1 MVKKSSIPLLLF
13 CLFMLAGCEVIR
25 TQLATFAVLKS
36 PDTTTVPVSRYYL
49 TGSTVQKAALYDLF
63 TLLDKEKEAGPLQFA
78 VVREIA
84 TSYLQQKAYGPLVTF
99 LHARINAQPEDNYN
113 AYYLLMIAYSWTEQD
128 AQAVAALYFD
138 IILKN
143 YPDLI
148 VSGQSIHLACLNQLI
163 SLVKEPARLVKYYRE
178 LIERFSNDID
188 LGLAYFMLAQ
198 AYEQT
203 GEWSSAVETYAQYLS
218 FSDTII
224 PGFPNA
230 DHYAKQ
236 LVDFNNSSKDW
247 TFDNVGTLVAT
258 IKAALDS
265 GNATRLWQ
273 YRAKV
278 NFFARSWAQENTDD
292 SGMADFNLTEFMR
305 GNRIYYNSTLDA
317 GSNASEVYLR
327 TWGWAQ
333 YSVWYL
339 CFRKIYFPS
348 DPEIHGRWEW
358 SGVYYGEKF

>member
-1 MVKKSSIPLLLF
+1 MKKRAIFIVIF
-13 CLFMLAGCEVIR
+13 CILTLSGCNALKAI
-25 TQLATFAVLKS
+25 AAVLQPKKQPTLS
-36 PDTTTVPVSRYYL
+36 YYL
-49 TGSTVQKAALYDLF
+49 SGSEAQKTSLHDLF
-63 TLLDKEKEAGPLQFA
+63 TLLEKEKEPGPLQFA
-78 VVREIA
+78 IVREISA
-84 TSYLQQKAYGPLVTF
+84 DYIRQKEYGRLVNF
-99 LHARINAQPEDNYN
+99 LHSRVAAQPEDPYN

-128 AQAVAALYFD
+128 AYAVAALYFD
-138 IILKN
+138 AILKN

-148 VSGQSIHLACLNQLI
+148 VAGQSIHQACLNQLI
-163 SLVKEPARLVKYYRE
+163 GLIKNPEHLVKYYHQ
-178 LIERFSNDID
+178 LIERFSNNID
-188 LGLAYFMLAQ
+188 LGLTYFMLAQ
-198 AYEQT
+198 AYEQI
-203 GEWSSAVETYAQYLS
+203 GEWNSAVKTYAQYLS
-218 FSDTII
+218 FTGTII

-247 TFDNVGTLVAT
+247 TFENVTSLVSA
-258 IKAALDS
+258 IKTALDS

-305 GNRIYYNSTLDA
+305 GSRISYNSALDS

>member
-1 MVKKSSIPLLLF
+1 MSEKYIVLVFVCVISLSSCSAVKT
-13 CLFMLAGCEVIR
+13 LAASVIETIKEVANLDYYI
-25 TQLATFAVLKS
+25 TGTDAQKDTLKN
-36 PDTTTVPVSRYYL
+36 
-49 TGSTVQKAALYDLF
+49 LF
-63 TLLDKEKEAGPLQFA
+63 TLLDNENESTALQFA
-78 VVREIA
+78 IVREIA
-84 TSYLQQKAYGPLVTF
+84 NSYMQRQEHGKLVNF
-99 LHARINAQPEDNYN
+99 LHGRINAQPDDIYN
-113 AYYLLMIAYSWTEQD
+113 AYYLLMIAYSWTENG
-128 AQAVAALYFD
+128 AASVAAIYFD
-138 IILKN
+138 MILKN
-143 YPDLI
+143 YADLI
-148 VSGQSIHLACLNQLI
+148 VSGRSIHLACLTQLI
-163 SLVKEPARLVKYYRE
+163 DLIKEPEHLVKYYRE
-178 LIERFSNDID
+178 LIERFSKDID
-188 LGLAYFMLAQ
+188 LGISYFMLAQ

-203 GEWSSAVETYAQYLS
+203 GEWNSAVETYAQYLT
-218 FSDTII
+218 FAGTTII

-247 TFDNVGTLVAT
+247 TFENINVLVAT

-265 GNATRLWQ
+265 GNANRLWQ

-317 GSNASEVYLR
+317 DSNASEVYLR

-339 CFRKIYFPS
+339 YFRKIYFPS